1 MGGIPLKRA
10 KAIML
15 LFLCVIFV
23 LSGCSNSPTSNSA
36 GSSSDTNSANSTG
49 TGSTE
54 PKDVVVAYGAEPL
67 TVDPHDANDS
77 VSNQANVLLYDKLVT
92 FDKNTKIVPEL
103 ATEWSTSTDG
113 LKMTFKLREGVTFQ
127 DGTPFNAEAVKI
139 NFERVID
146 KANNLSR
153 NSLYSEFIEKIN
165 VDSEY
170 QVTFEFKKPFGPAIS
185 AFAHGAG
192 GIISPKAI
200 KEKQD
205 IGKNPAG
212 TGPYTL
218 KEWIPGTKIVFEP
231 NPTYWGEKPKLKS
244 ITFKPVPEN
253 SSRSIMLENGE
264 VDVISPVA
272 TQDIERLKQ
281 NDEVNVDIS
290 PEFRTLFISLNGA
303 KPLLANPKVR
313 QALNYAVD
321 KETIVNKILLGQGKV
336 AEAAIGSAV
345 AGYSSVGAYPYD
357 PEKAKQLLAE
367 AGVQPGTTIKL
378 WTPDGRYLMDSKIA
392 EFIQANLQ
400 AVGFQVE
407 FQKWEWSAYQKESE
421 DPNSDFD
428 LMINSWGTSTG
439 DADWGLRPLFTTN
452 GSNNYS
458 KYSNPEVD
466 KLIEKG
472 LSLSNLDERTK
483 VYHDAMNLIK
493 EDAPWIFLVEY
504 KQAAGVR
511 KNLEG
516 VYNWANGY
524 VILRDAV
531 KK

>member
-1 MGGIPLKRA
+1 MKA
-10 KAIML
+10 KSLIVLLMSVML
-15 LFLCVIFV
+15 I
-23 LSGCSNSPTSNSA
+23 LSACGNT
-36 GSSSDTNSANSTG
+36 SSDSAETDTG
-49 TGSTE
+49 TAA
-54 PKDVVVAYGAEPL
+54 PQDVIVAYGAEPL
-67 TVDPHDANDS
+67 TVDPQDANDA

-92 FDKNTKIVPEL
+92 FDKNMNIVPEL
-103 ATEWSTSTDG
+103 ATEWSTSEDG
-113 LKMTFKLREGVTFQ
+113 LSMTFTLREGVTFQ

-146 KANNLSR
+146 ESNNLSR
-153 NSLYSEFIEKIN
+153 YSLYSEFIES
-165 VDSEY
+165 VAADSEY
-170 QVTFEFKKPFGPAIS
+170 QVTFRFKKPFGPAIS
-185 AFAHGAG
+185 TFAHGAG

-200 KEKQD
+200 QEKQD
-205 IGKNPAG
+205 IGKHPAG
-212 TGPYTL
+212 TGPYKL
-218 KEWIPGTKIVFEP
+218 KEWIPGTSIVFEP
-231 NPTYWGEKPKLKS
+231 NENYWGEKPKLNS

-281 NDEVNVDIS
+281 NEEVTVDIS
-290 PEFRTLFISLNGA
+290 PEFRTLYIAINTS
-303 KPLLANPKVR
+303 KPLFSDVKVR

-321 KETIVNKILLGQGKV
+321 KETIVNKILLGQAKV
-336 AEAAIGSAV
+336 AEAAIGEKVQGYSAV
-345 AGYSSVGAYPYD
+345 GSYAYD

-367 AGVQPGTTIKL
+367 AGVKPGTTIKL
-378 WTPDGRYLMDSKIA
+378 WTPEGRYLMDSKIA

-400 AVGFQVE
+400 AVGFTVE
-407 FQKWEWSAYQKESE
+407 FQKWEWSAYQQEM
-421 DPNSDFD
+421 DNPDSDFD
-428 LMINSWGTSTG
+428 LMIGSWGTSTG
-439 DADWGLRPLFTTN
+439 DADWGLRPLFTTT

-466 KLIEKG
+466 KLIEQG
-472 LSLSNLDERTK
+472 LILSDLQERTK
-483 VYHDAMNLIK
+483 VYGEAMTQIK

-504 KQAAGVR
+504 KQAVGVR

-516 VYNWANGY
+516 VYTWANGY